1 MRSGGIWYKR
11 DVEVRRYH
19 TLGAVVP
26 DLQTLTSLVR
36 ELRNTSAAE
45 PVVLARRRDLEVV
58 RLTLP
63 GCRVLSI
70 EAGISR
76 RQWVELGSVYFTC
89 TTVDA
94 AVAPVNL
101 LVGVGLQILVTLGF
115 AAGVILYRR
124 RSHLRERVLG
134 MGLPE
139 EFALRWTGE
148 MKDGGFAL
156 ILVTVLQEKLE
167 VAEEAFLARPVRSP
181 LAVDRRLVL

>member
-11 DVEVRRYH
+11 DVKVQRYH
-19 TLGAVVP
+19 TLGAVAS
-26 DLQTLTSLVR
+26 DLQALASLVHDL
-36 ELRNTSAAE
+36 EGLFVGE

-63 GCRVLSI
+63 GCRVLPI

-76 RQWVELGSVYFTC
+76 RQWIELGSVYFTC

-115 AAGVILYRR
+115 AAGIILYRR

-139 EFALRWTGE
+139 EFALRWAGE
-148 MKDGGFAL
+148 MEDGGFAL

-167 VAEEAFLARPVRSP
+167 VAEEAFLGRSVRSP